1 MRSVPT
7 CEMEVTLLVFRYLRS
22 LATKPE
28 GAAAVV
34 RAYSVRWQRKPE
46 SMSSCSRWSGLWNLI
61 RKMRCAA
68 VRCGVGCSYR
78 KLVAYR

>member
-7 CEMEVTLLVFRYLRS
+7 WAMEVTLRVFRYLRS
-22 LATKPE
+22 LATKAE

-68 VRCGVGCSYR
+68 VRHVCGGSCR
-78 KLVAYR
+78 ERVAY